1 MSSGCSKHGFYGSNC
16 NISCPNNCRHRSC
29 HIEIGTC
36 FECEAG
42 YKGAVCATGIF
53 FSFLF
58 GKKYIGTF
66 INVLTDFLAAAK
78 ETAVLF

>member
-1 MSSGCSKHGFYGSNC
+1 MELVLNVKLDIKEQFVQ
-16 NISCPNNCRHRSC
+16 RV
-29 HIEIGTC
+29 
-36 FECEAG
+36 F
-42 YKGAVCATGIF
+42 F